1 MKNNKTLVTF
11 LIIFVVIS
19 FLLGSYIIYKEY
31 FKDSKCDNI
40 KIVKIVRNEKT
51 GNVEKI
57 EEMEVKKE
65 KMEEEIKKAES
76 NNYVVDLVNVKKE
89 LKYVGSCNI
98 DPRKGNIDV
107 KLPKINIDTANAK
120 KLNNLIQTDYKIA
133 YDSSIKDETNM
144 AYISASYEYVVR
156 NNIIYIFV
164 KDSMNKGCSSG
175 SETAKNYYFD
185 IKNDKILTT
194 EEAFKLAGY
203 SLDDLRN
210 EAYKSWNYQY
220 TCENGEV
227 KTAEESLSPWD
238 ITFDMCDKN
247 ACGCGLKIVNEN
259 LLMYYVKECA

>member
-1 MKNNKTLVTF
+1 MKNNKILVTF

-31 FKDSKCDNI
+31 FKDNKCDDP
-40 KIVKIVRNEKT
+40 KS
-51 GNVEKI
+51 
-57 EEMEVKKE
+57 
-65 KMEEEIKKAES
+65 EIKE
-76 NNYVVDLVNVKKE
+76 NTNYVVDLVNVKKE
-89 LKYVGSCNI
+89 LKYVGSCSI
-98 DPRKGNIDV
+98 EGGKGNIDV

-120 KLNNLIQTDYKIA
+120 KLNDLIKENYKKA
-133 YDSSIKDETNM
+133 YEASVNDETNM
-144 AYISASYEYVVR
+144 AYIDASYEYVVR

-164 KDSMNKGCSSG
+164 KGTINKGCGTG
-175 SETAKNYYFD
+175 SETTKNYYFD

-203 SLDDLRN
+203 SLDDLRR
-210 EAYKSWNYQY
+210 EAEKSWYYQY

-227 KTAEESLSPWD
+227 KTVEESISPWD

-247 ACGCGLKIVNEN
+247 VCGCGLKIVNEN

>member
-1 MKNNKTLVTF
+1 MKNNKILVTF

-31 FKDSKCDNI
+31 FKDNKCDDP
-40 KIVKIVRNEKT
+40 KS
-51 GNVEKI
+51 
-57 EEMEVKKE
+57 
-65 KMEEEIKKAES
+65 EIKE
-76 NNYVVDLVNVKKE
+76 NTNYVVDLVNVKKE
-89 LKYVGSCNI
+89 LKYVGSCSI
-98 DPRKGNIDV
+98 EGGKGNIDV

-120 KLNNLIQTDYKIA
+120 KLNDLIKENYKKA
-133 YDSSIKDETNM
+133 YEASVNDETNM
-144 AYISASYEYVVR
+144 AYIDASYEYVVR
-156 NNIIYIFV
+156 NNIIFLYVESTLNI
-164 KDSMNKGCSSG
+164 GCGTG
-175 SETAKNYYFD
+175 STLHKNYYFD

-203 SLDDLRN
+203 SLDDLRT

-227 KTAEESLSPWD
+227 KTVNESISPWD

-259 LLMYYVKECA
+259 LLIYYIKECA

>member
-1 MKNNKTLVTF
+1 MKNNKILVTF

-31 FKDSKCDNI
+31 FKDNKCDDP
-40 KIVKIVRNEKT
+40 KS
-51 GNVEKI
+51 
-57 EEMEVKKE
+57 
-65 KMEEEIKKAES
+65 EIKE
-76 NNYVVDLVNVKKE
+76 NTNYVVDLVNVKKE
-89 LKYVGSCNI
+89 LKYVGSCSI
-98 DPRKGNIDV
+98 EGGKGNIDV

-120 KLNNLIQTDYKIA
+120 KLNDLIKENYKKA
-133 YDSSIKDETNM
+133 YEASVNDETNM
-144 AYISASYEYVVR
+144 AYIDASYEYVVR

-164 KDSMNKGCSSG
+164 KGTINKGCGTG
-175 SETAKNYYFD
+175 SETTKNYYFD

-203 SLDDLRN
+203 SLDDLRR
-210 EAYKSWNYQY
+210 EAEKSWNYQY

-227 KTAEESLSPWD
+227 KTVEESISPWD

-247 ACGCGLKIVNEN
+247 VCGCGLKIVNEN

>member
-1 MKNNKTLVTF
+1 MKNNKILVTF

-31 FKDSKCDNI
+31 FKDNKCDDP
-40 KIVKIVRNEKT
+40 KS
-51 GNVEKI
+51 
-57 EEMEVKKE
+57 
-65 KMEEEIKKAES
+65 EIKK
-76 NNYVVDLVNVKKE
+76 NTNYVVDLVNVKKE
-89 LKYVGSCNI
+89 LKYVGSCSI
-98 DPRKGNIDV
+98 EGGKGNIDV

-120 KLNNLIQTDYKIA
+120 KLNDLIKENYKKA
-133 YDSSIKDETNM
+133 YEASVNDETNM
-144 AYISASYEYVVR
+144 AYIDASYEYVVR

-164 KDSMNKGCSSG
+164 KGTINKGCGTG
-175 SETAKNYYFD
+175 SETTKNYYFD

-203 SLDDLRN
+203 SLDDLRR
-210 EAYKSWNYQY
+210 EAEKSWNYQY

-227 KTAEESLSPWD
+227 KTVEESISPWD

-247 ACGCGLKIVNEN
+247 VCGCGLKIVNEN

>member
-1 MKNNKTLVTF
+1 MKNNKILVTF

-31 FKDSKCDNI
+31 FKDNKCDDP
-40 KIVKIVRNEKT
+40 KS
-51 GNVEKI
+51 
-57 EEMEVKKE
+57 
-65 KMEEEIKKAES
+65 EIKE
-76 NNYVVDLVNVKKE
+76 NTNYVVDLVNVKKE
-89 LKYVGSCNI
+89 LKYVGSCSI
-98 DPRKGNIDV
+98 EGGKGNIDV

-120 KLNNLIQTDYKIA
+120 KLNDLIKENYKKA
-133 YDSSIKDETNM
+133 YEASVNDETNM
-144 AYISASYEYVVR
+144 AYIDASYEYVVR

-164 KDSMNKGCSSG
+164 KGTINKGCGTG
-175 SETAKNYYFD
+175 SETTKNYYFD

-194 EEAFKLAGY
+194 EEGFKKAGY
-203 SLDDLRN
+203 SLDDLRT

-227 KTAEESLSPWD
+227 KTVEESISPWD

>member
-1 MKNNKTLVTF
+1 MKNNKILVTF

-31 FKDSKCDNI
+31 FKDNKCDDP
-40 KIVKIVRNEKT
+40 KS
-51 GNVEKI
+51 
-57 EEMEVKKE
+57 
-65 KMEEEIKKAES
+65 EIKE
-76 NNYVVDLVNVKKE
+76 NTNYVVDLVNVKKE
-89 LKYVGSCNI
+89 LKYVGSCSI
-98 DPRKGNIDV
+98 EGGKGNIDV

-120 KLNNLIQTDYKIA
+120 KLNDLIKDNYKKA
-133 YDSSIKDETNM
+133 YEAAVNDETNM
-144 AYISASYEYVVR
+144 AYINASYEYVVR

-164 KDSMNKGCSSG
+164 KSSMNSGCGAG
-175 SETAKNYYFD
+175 SETTKNYYFD

-203 SLDDLRN
+203 SLDDLRR
-210 EAYKSWNYQY
+210 EAEKSWNYQY

-227 KTAEESLSPWD
+227 KTVEESISPWD

-247 ACGCGLKIVNEN
+247 VCGCGLKIVNEN